1 MADLKR
7 LFNRVQKPIAESVA
21 QVGVID
27 ASQPGGLLGEADELI
42 GVGVAA
48 RGIVETGGQAKGAL
62 LQPLAHHG
70 PHVGEIGVGGR
81 FFVPPHGADSD
92 GGVADD
98 VGDVHGHLVIE
109 HGQVLRHRGPTAGE
123 GWRPVQ
129 ARVQLDEVQKV
140 IVRRE
145 RRVGVAVDS
154 HQLGGDALADLGMVL
169 GFGQDHETGVG
180 VHVDKP
186 GADHLA
192 GGVDD
197 PCGLDMR
204 VVSPEYDNAL
214 TLNAHSG
221 VETRVARTVDHQ
233 SVLDQDVQQGAT
245 SSSHR

>member
-1 MADLKR
+1 MADLQR
-7 LFNRVQKPIAESVA
+7 LFNRVQKPIAEGVA

-27 ASQPGGLLGEADELI
+27 ATQPGGLLGEADELI

-48 RGIVETGGQAKGAL
+48 GGIVEAGGQAEGAL
-62 LQPLAHHG
+62 LQPLAQHG
-70 PHVGEIGVGGR
+70 LHVGEIGVGGR
-81 FFVPPHGADSD
+81 FFVPAHGADTD

-140 IVRRE
+140 FVRRE
-145 RRVGVAVDS
+145 RRVGVAVDT
-154 HQLGGDALADLGMVL
+154 HELGGDALADLGMVL
-169 GFGQDHETGVG
+169 GLGEDDETGVG
-180 VHVDKP
+180 VHVDKA

-192 GGVDD
+192 GCIDD
-197 PCGLDMR
+197 AGGLDMR
-204 VVSPEYDNAL
+204 VVSSEYDDVL
-214 TLNAHSG
+214 TLNANSG
-221 VETRVARTVDHQ
+221 VESRVARTIDHQ